1 MKKIFVCLAICLSC
15 VACGSNE
22 TDEPKAV
29 SKYSIEE
36 LVERQN
42 TLKKL
47 TKESLSSTSSEW
59 LVSNEDPIIA
69 LALEDQASVT
79 VKVITSQIIPR
90 VADDICE
97 PVIATMKDME
107 YEQYKITIWHSSN
120 LANEAAS
127 GASWETKDGVTG
139 RFVDNERET
148 VVFQSGVSIDDLYSY
163 YDNFGLENKEITNS
177 IETAPISKQEESSIE
192 QEFSDTMETETI
204 SENTISLS
212 ENNESSTELDIE
224 KCINDFL
231 SQYQLESDYSFV
243 QEHSILFDGSNIMF
257 VIVVDDNTDTE
268 KALNF
273 GDTFVKQLNTYAN
286 TLDSNVALSH
296 DDYYGGLYENYNAL
310 VGIAETGKRDN
321 PDNWLAYYCI
331 IQGNIKMNM

>member
-1 MKKIFVCLAICLSC
+1 M
-15 VACGSNE
+15 
-22 TDEPKAV
+22 
-29 SKYSIEE
+29 
-36 LVERQN
+36 
-42 TLKKL
+42 KL
-47 TKESLSSTSSEW
+47 TKTYALFIAVTFCLMGCNSSKETQITTQSSSVHIESEPLS
-59 LVSNEDPIIA
+59 I
-69 LALEDQASVT
+69 QA
-79 VKVITSQIIPR
+79 
-90 VADDICE
+90 
-97 PVIATMKDME
+97 
-107 YEQYKITIWHSSN
+107 
-120 LANEAAS
+120 
-127 GASWETKDGVTG
+127 
-139 RFVDNERET
+139 
-148 VVFQSGVSIDDLYSY
+148 
-163 YDNFGLENKEITNS
+163 
-177 IETAPISKQEESSIE
+177 ESSIE
-192 QEFSDTMETETI
+192 QEFTDTLNSETI
-204 SENTISLS
+204 TENIISPS
-212 ENNESSTELDIE
+212 ENNELSTELDIE